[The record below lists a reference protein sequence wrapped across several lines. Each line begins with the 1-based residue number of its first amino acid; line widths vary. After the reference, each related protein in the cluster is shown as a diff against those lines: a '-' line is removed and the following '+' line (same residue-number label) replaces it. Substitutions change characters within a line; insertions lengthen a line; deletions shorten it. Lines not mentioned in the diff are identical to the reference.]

1 MRETRVQRPSKDA
14 YYLQIAEDVA
24 RRSTCL
30 RRHFGAVIVNED
42 AIVATGYGGAPRHT
56 IHCTELGFCSRN
68 ILGARKGEHYEYCR
82 AVHAEQNAIIQ
93 ARRLDMLH
101 GKLYLVGLDP
111 DKEKDERLE
120 DAEPCRICKHL
131 IVNAGIEWVIVGL
144 NKGKIRTYSVE
155 KWVKNSLGELRK
167 KKGKFIPV
175 PPLLRQSSAADEERE
190 AKLTKRFSLRG
201 AVVVQTNTFD
211 VPRHTVG
218 RAAARFFAGDIKSG
232 RSVALSCGDT
242 TLSMLEFLP
251 YLPHLRLTI
260 HQLSVEGDP
269 TTIHQAPA
277 TLAGLLRGK
286 CSPQSRVFGLQLPP
300 LGLTTSS
307 DRLREEVAN
316 GEFLADLRS
325 KVRRSDYVFIGVGSA
340 GPKSISFWAIAQA
353 ATRGR
358 FSRFVKRLGIVGEI
372 NNQVFDKSGK
382 DFTDRIPGLSKYVV
396 NVLTL
401 DDIKTMA
408 ANYPKQKVV
417 MVATGEEK
425 TDAMRVA
432 LQNGFANVLI
442 TGSDDADRLLA
453 V

>member
-1 MRETRVQRPSKDA
+1 
-14 YYLQIAEDVA
+14 
-24 RRSTCL
+24 
-30 RRHFGAVIVNED
+30 
-42 AIVATGYGGAPRHT
+42 
-56 IHCTELGFCSRN
+56 
-68 ILGARKGEHYEYCR
+68 
-82 AVHAEQNAIIQ
+82 
-93 ARRLDMLH
+93 
-101 GKLYLVGLDP
+101 
-111 DKEKDERLE
+111 
-120 DAEPCRICKHL
+120 
-131 IVNAGIEWVIVGL
+131 
-144 NKGKIRTYSVE
+144 
-155 KWVKNSLGELRK
+155 
-167 KKGKFIPV
+167 
-175 PPLLRQSSAADEERE
+175 
-190 AKLTKRFSLRG
+190 
-201 AVVVQTNTFD
+201 
-211 VPRHTVG
+211 
-218 RAAARFFAGDIKSG
+218 
-232 RSVALSCGDT
+232 
-242 TLSMLEFLP
+242 
-251 YLPHLRLTI
+251 
-260 HQLSVEGDP
+260 VEGDP